1 MSSSTKYLV
10 LLITIP
16 TVVVPGTFTG
26 RLAAARPSAL
36 YYSDPILFNVTVG
49 PAMPLIVMAS
59 PSQAQSS
66 GGEAVILFV
75 FGFPQPMAS
84 AAISITFGA
93 VTAQLLGDPLP
104 DGQGGTSLSLTAPS
118 GSGMAV
124 IQIIY
129 TIGAAGNGTNFSSTL
144 GASIPFLYV
153 SNNINFVCFDG

>member
-1 MSSSTKYLV
+1 
-10 LLITIP
+10 
-16 TVVVPGTFTG
+16 
-26 RLAAARPSAL
+26 
-36 YYSDPILFNVTVG
+36 
-49 PAMPLIVMAS
+49 MPLIVMAS